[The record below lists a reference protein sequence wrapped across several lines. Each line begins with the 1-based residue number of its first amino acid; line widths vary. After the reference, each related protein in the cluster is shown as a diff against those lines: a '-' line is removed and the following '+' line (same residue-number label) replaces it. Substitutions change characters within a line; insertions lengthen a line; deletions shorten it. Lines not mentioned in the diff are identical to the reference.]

1 MQVPLPDHRPPK
13 TARLVEL
20 DSWNP
25 QQLKLQ
31 LERRKNLTNLSL
43 SWLPK
48 LRLVASPSHSLTDLE
63 RRKQVGD
70 FFQLE
75 VFVSRH
81 LKRLLT
87 AHRMS
92 QIDSKVAQVPC
103 QCIWMPG
110 YWWIVLNSWIYSSCE
125 KYRHMHGC
133 TMLHGNQWRVCW
145 VNPRV

>member
-1 MQVPLPDHRPPK
+1 MPLPDHRPPK

-110 YWWIVLNSWIYSSCE
+110 YWWIVLNSWIVPCE
-125 KYRHMHGC
+125 KYRQMHGC